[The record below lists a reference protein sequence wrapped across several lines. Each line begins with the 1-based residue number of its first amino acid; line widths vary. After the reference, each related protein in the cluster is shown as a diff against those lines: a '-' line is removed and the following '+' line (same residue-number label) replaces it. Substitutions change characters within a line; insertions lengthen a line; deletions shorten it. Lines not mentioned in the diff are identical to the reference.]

1 MVTRRGFEPRIKI
14 FISIVAL
21 RITVFLVQFRVQF
34 RNCKGDIHMQNTET
48 MSHMMNDLIQYIMM
62 PKIRYATGIGT
73 YVSYDIAAYDCFK
86 HDIITIVWDVTSDRD
101 LALRM
106 CERFN
111 RYQLSPIH
119 LEEAI
124 LYMIE

>member
-1 MVTRRGFEPRIKI
+1 MKNP
-14 FISIVAL
+14 
-21 RITVFLVQFRVQF
+21 
-34 RNCKGDIHMQNTET
+34 ET

-73 YVSYDIAAYDCFK
+73 YVSYDIAEYDCFK
-86 HDIITIVWDVTSDRD
+86 RDIMTIVWDVTSDRD

-111 RYQLSPIH
+111 RYKISPIH
-119 LEEAI
+119 LKEAI
-124 LYMIE
+124 IDMLD

>member
-1 MVTRRGFEPRIKI
+1 
-14 FISIVAL
+14 
-21 RITVFLVQFRVQF
+21 
-34 RNCKGDIHMQNTET
+34 MQNPET
-48 MSHMMNDLIQYIMM
+48 MSYMMNDLTQYIMM

-73 YVSYDIAAYDCFK
+73 YVSYDIAEYDCLNR
-86 HDIITIVWDVTSDRD
+86 DIMTIIWDVTSDRD

-106 CERFN
+106 GEMFK

-124 LYMIE
+124 IDMLKCL